1 MPRLDKRKHISEQIS
16 ILKNALR
23 ERKKLSRERQRAMEE
38 QLRAKKQLERQ
49 YSRRSAM
56 DPGNSAPKS
65 QQQYEFRLWSARLSE
80 MRQEIRA
87 LEKEID
93 IKKRE
98 DELEIRVLEQEIDQA
113 QAELRIYAQQDL
125 QQSFIR
131 LAHVAVE
138 ARESGDFHLSSKL
151 QKSIKSAQTFVD
163 DIPVSRAISRTAY
176 DPKKKS

>member
-56 DPGNSAPKS
+56 DPGGSAPKAE
-65 QQQYEFRLWSARLSE
+65 QQYEFRLWSARLSE
-80 MRQEIRA
+80 MRQEIRN
-87 LEKEID
+87 LEREID

-98 DELEIRVLEQEIDQA
+98 DELEIRVMEQEIEQM
-113 QAELRIYAQQDL
+113 QAELRIYAQKDL
-125 QQSFIR
+125 QQTFLK
-131 LAHVAVE
+131 LAHIAVD
-138 ARESGDFHLSSKL
+138 AQESGDIALYHSLK
-151 QKSIKSAQTFVD
+151 KSIKSAQTLLD
-163 DIPVSRAISRTAY
+163 DVPVSRAINRTAY
-176 DPKKKS
+176 DPKKKF